1 MLPAR
6 KEMVHT
12 TRVLSNSPLQNDSPK
27 SFKKRGFHK
36 YQTLLTCLFLREV
49 MPKAARV
56 LASTNPRM
64 KCQHSSGSSKDTSIL
79 GLAGRRKEKGLAT
92 SLSASPSLPT
102 CVWKQTWKA
111 TQWISKPFR
120 LSIPQATTSGA
131 GKVINHLRGITQDV
145 VGNFENLF
153 FFSWLDLSPPSSRV
167 LTRSVQLKETTK
179 WAKSW
184 WSCQR

>member
-12 TRVLSNSPLQNDSPK
+12 TRVLSNSPRQNDSPK

-79 GLAGRRKEKGLAT
+79 GLAGRRKGWPLLCPRHLPCRLAFGNKHGRRL
-92 SLSASPSLPT
+92 SGSASHFACRFLKLPPLARARSSIT
-102 CVWKQTWKA
+102 CGASHKMW
-111 TQWISKPFR
+111 
-120 LSIPQATTSGA
+120 LETSR
-131 GKVINHLRGITQDV
+131 I
-145 VGNFENLF
+145 F
-153 FFSWLDLSPPSSRV
+153 FFFLGLIFPLLP
-167 LTRSVQLKETTK
+167 LEF
-179 WAKSW
+179 
-184 WSCQR
+184 

>member
-1 MLPAR
+1 MYSANDHLREAEKEKKKSKEIHIEPFVQKRFDKAMLPAR

-92 SLSASPSLPT
+92 SWSASPSLPT

-111 TQWISKPFR
+111 TQWIS
-120 LSIPQATTSGA
+120 
-131 GKVINHLRGITQDV
+131 
-145 VGNFENLF
+145 
-153 FFSWLDLSPPSSRV
+153 
-167 LTRSVQLKETTK
+167 
-179 WAKSW
+179 
-184 WSCQR
+184 

>member
-92 SLSASPSLPT
+92 SFVRVTSSSTSAPAQHP
-102 CVWKQTWKA
+102 A
-111 TQWISKPFR
+111 TTLKLARWRCRKSKPFMEEKKR
-120 LSIPQATTSGA
+120 PDKEDNNYERCHITQEEKSYKCNTSTCRFY
-131 GKVINHLRGITQDV
+131 HLR
-145 VGNFENLF
+145 
-153 FFSWLDLSPPSSRV
+153 P
-167 LTRSVQLKETTK
+167 
-179 WAKSW
+179 
-184 WSCQR
+184 